1 MTGYRRSGFTLIEL
15 LVVISIIA
23 LLIGIL
29 LPALGSARGA
39 ARNLACLSNIRQW
52 GLGNAMFTEDYD
64 GLMPEDGPD
73 NPGYEFWNVGG
84 RTMPAWQA
92 DFYWFND
99 VVEKLNGGEGYKRVI
114 ERAQSSG
121 NPEDVPLPGDG
132 SMFVCPSAELP
143 SPPETEAPYLIGF
156 SSPPAYFYFNYV
168 PNSKL
173 DQSSEAY
180 WPGVVNAADGDRVYT
195 MSLNRMPNPSATVAM
210 IELRSSDNE
219 YPQGANGE
227 PVDLNGRVISNDV
240 NRTRGDWQRIA
251 RRHGDSCN
259 MVFADGHGESVNV
272 GYATDNSGTDSVSGE
287 VGGFNKP
294 DLIWNPL
301 GTAKPN

>member
-1 MTGYRRSGFTLIEL
+1 MLKRNQRGFTLIEL

-52 GLGNAMFTEDYD
+52 GIGNAIFTEDYK

-73 NPGYEFWNVGG
+73 NPGYEFWNVRG
-84 RTMPAWQA
+84 RTIPAWQA

-99 VVEKLNGGEGYKRVI
+99 VVANLNGGERYRDTI
-114 ERAQSSG
+114 ARAQASG
-121 NPEDVPLPGDG
+121 NARDVPLPGDG
-132 SMFVCPSAELP
+132 SIFVCPSAELP
-143 SPPETEAPYLIGF
+143 QSPEIEAPYQIGF

-173 DQSSEAY
+173 DQSSTAS
-180 WPGVVNAADGDRVYT
+180 WPGAVNASGNEPIIT
-195 MSLNRMPNPSATVAM
+195 MSLNQMPNPSATVAM
-210 IELRSSDNE
+210 IELRSTNNE
-219 YPQGANGE
+219 YPTNSSGQTI
-227 PVDLNGRVISNDV
+227 DLNGNVISNSID
-240 NRTRGDWQRIA
+240 RTRGDWQRIA

-259 MVFADGHGESVNV
+259 MTFSDGHGESVSV
-272 GYATDNSGTDSVSGE
+272 QYATDTSGTDSVSGQA
-287 VGGFNKP
+287 GGLNKP

-301 GTAKPN
+301 GTAIPN